1 MRFDFNEAA
10 LAEIADS
17 EGMAAMLDE
26 VGAKVRGKARA
37 NARAVY
43 PNHGPGD
50 AVGKAKTPVERG
62 IIATAGRDAEGRY
75 VDVGY
80 HRGHAG
86 FVLFFTEVGTS
97 QMSPRPHLRPAVDQV
112 RF

>member
-1 MRFDFNEAA
+1 MRFQFNEAA

-17 EGMAAMLDE
+17 ASMADMLDDA
-26 VGAKVRGKARA
+26 GRKVRGKARA
-37 NARAVY
+37 NARAIY
-43 PNHGPGD
+43 PGHGNGE
-50 AVGKAKTPVERG
+50 AVGKAKTPIERG
-62 IIATAGRDAEGRY
+62 IISSPGRDSEGRY

-80 HRGHAG
+80 HHGHAG